1 MNKYLKNIFIAILT
15 AELFSVSAQA
25 QIDASQALPDAI
37 PAQQQTGSQTSLA
50 APAPPAQT
58 QATVSQNA
66 PVQAETVQTDHSQ
79 KPADIHYYNYAHDEA
94 EYSVSLPEAP
104 TVSTIWQESPETKA
118 FLKQPPTDHAALGE
132 VATYKLVDLDTEEMF
147 DVQILFLRATPSF
160 LQGLT
165 DDKIKRMLTKK
176 FGEVPL
182 SGENFTVSN
191 GASTLKW
198 AQLSGFVLD
207 AHHHPAFYA
216 IHYLTGLQSILVV
229 QAKYSIENKTFQEYY
244 NHMISSI
251 TYVQP

>member
-1 MNKYLKNIFIAILT
+1 VNKYLKNIFIAILT

-118 FLKQPPTDHAALGE
+118 FLKQ
-132 VATYKLVDLDTEEMF
+132 LVDLDTEEMF